1 MAEETVTRKL
11 TAIFYTDVAG
21 YSRLTGADE
30 EATHRALSASL
41 DAITATIEGHGGRVL
56 HYACDASGSSGSTVR
71 IVGSWGSSRFKQFTD
86 RCQALY
92 SFLKVKIWNIQLCD

>member
-1 MAEETVTRKL
+1 MGEDNFTRKL
-11 TAIFYTDVAG
+11 AAIFYVDVAG

-56 HYACDASGSSGSTVR
+56 HYAGDAILGLHPARAHSVIHQS
-71 IVGSWGSSRFKQFTD
+71 
-86 RCQALY
+86 
-92 SFLKVKIWNIQLCD
+92 